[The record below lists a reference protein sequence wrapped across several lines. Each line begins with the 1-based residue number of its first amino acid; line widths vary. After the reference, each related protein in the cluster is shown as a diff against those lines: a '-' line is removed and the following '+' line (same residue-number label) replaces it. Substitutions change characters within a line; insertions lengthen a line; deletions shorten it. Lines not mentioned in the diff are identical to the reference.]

1 MKEKITIEQVKIGMF
16 VSDLD
21 RPWLDTP
28 FLLQGFLVETPDEVS
43 KLKQYC
49 QYVIVDRLRSVDD
62 EFRAESV
69 GSASPVIRSDAAPK
83 VRVFDNPAQQGSA
96 AGAQSSLL
104 GTLKTIIKETFA
116 SRPKPG
122 GGTIATRVLTIH
134 TVDPPRP
141 RAPER
146 QIVAHGITR
155 DEAVT
160 LEEDRVDL
168 SGRPAYR
175 PSGRFPSVMER
186 IKEAVTPQPKP
197 RLISGNE
204 HHDEDEVEFRRPV
217 YPDRA
222 SFEEEM
228 SSATTTHIE
237 AEKVV
242 DQIVSDIQAGRVP
255 ELDKAEDAVGWMT
268 ESIARNPDAL
278 MWLTRL
284 KSRDAYTYDH
294 GLNVSIYLLAFGRH
308 LGLPQDQIRLLGTA
322 GLLQD
327 IGKIKL
333 PRELL
338 EKQGKMTAAEYELTK
353 SHVAYSLELI
363 AQSTNTSPQIY
374 DIVAQ
379 HHERHNGS
387 GYPGGL
393 KGEQI
398 TMYGA
403 MAGIADVYAAVT
415 SMRPYGLPLTSQEA
429 LSQLFSWRGTVFN
442 ERMVEEFIQ
451 TIGVFPVGSLVELNT
466 GEVAAVVAQN
476 RAKRL
481 KPRVLLVLDPRK
493 QPYTTPVMLDMLFDP
508 PTPTGEPYR
517 ITKGL
522 RAGSLDVDPREQF
535 LFGEMQH

>member
-69 GSASPVIRSDAAPK
+69 GSASPVIRRDAAPK

-175 PSGRFPSVMER
+175 PR
-186 IKEAVTPQPKP
+186 
-197 RLISGNE
+197 
-204 HHDEDEVEFRRPV
+204 
-217 YPDRA
+217 
-222 SFEEEM
+222 
-228 SSATTTHIE
+228 
-237 AEKVV
+237 
-242 DQIVSDIQAGRVP
+242 
-255 ELDKAEDAVGWMT
+255 
-268 ESIARNPDAL
+268 
-278 MWLTRL
+278 
-284 KSRDAYTYDH
+284 
-294 GLNVSIYLLAFGRH
+294 
-308 LGLPQDQIRLLGTA
+308 
-322 GLLQD
+322 
-327 IGKIKL
+327 
-333 PRELL
+333 
-338 EKQGKMTAAEYELTK
+338 
-353 SHVAYSLELI
+353 
-363 AQSTNTSPQIY
+363 
-374 DIVAQ
+374 
-379 HHERHNGS
+379 
-387 GYPGGL
+387 
-393 KGEQI
+393 
-398 TMYGA
+398 
-403 MAGIADVYAAVT
+403 
-415 SMRPYGLPLTSQEA
+415 A
-429 LSQLFSWRGTVFN
+429 LSV
-442 ERMVEEFIQ
+442 
-451 TIGVFPVGSLVELNT
+451 
-466 GEVAAVVAQN
+466 
-476 RAKRL
+476 
-481 KPRVLLVLDPRK
+481 
-493 QPYTTPVMLDMLFDP
+493 
-508 PTPTGEPYR
+508 
-517 ITKGL
+517 
-522 RAGSLDVDPREQF
+522 
-535 LFGEMQH
+535 